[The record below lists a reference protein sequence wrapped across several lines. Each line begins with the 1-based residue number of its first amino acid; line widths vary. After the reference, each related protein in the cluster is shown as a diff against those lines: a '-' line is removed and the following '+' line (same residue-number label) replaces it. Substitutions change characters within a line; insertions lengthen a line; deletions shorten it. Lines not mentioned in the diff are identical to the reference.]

1 MQTDI
6 ARVSSCTDLRGG
18 LTTRPRTAP
27 YPGQGTTLLG
37 GSTRRASE
45 RGTIADESLQ
55 RYMDLRPPRHVSMS
69 IERAKSLGNIEFG
82 INKKS
87 YRSDADPC
95 PLLLA
100 PCSFPCRNL
109 VPSPTIV
116 CPMLSRVP
124 GKTFNAEDGMRP
136 LQVTLVRFLEMFHSQ
151 EKSGKVERS
160 SLILDLDETALYGN
174 GACLHFPRAI
184 PVSSLRQL
192 SFSRLFPRLQS
203 VNLLPF
209 LFSADGNDLP
219 ISMQWMG
226 RPAEEIRQLYRLL
239 VSPYVKGKKSHR
251 HALPSPPLPVLPAC
265 SYTRHVPHR
274 SRLW

>member
-100 PCSFPCRNL
+100 PCSFPYRNL
-109 VPSPTIV
+109 VHSPTIV

-124 GKTFNAEDGMRP
+124 GKKFNAVWDEAPSSDP
-136 LQVTLVRFLEMFHSQ
+136 
-151 EKSGKVERS
+151 RS
-160 SLILDLDETALYGN
+160 
-174 GACLHFPRAI
+174 I
-184 PVSSLRQL
+184 P
-192 SFSRLFPRLQS
+192 
-203 VNLLPF
+203 
-209 LFSADGNDLP
+209 
-219 ISMQWMG
+219 
-226 RPAEEIRQLYRLL
+226 
-239 VSPYVKGKKSHR
+239 
-251 HALPSPPLPVLPAC
+251 
-265 SYTRHVPHR
+265 
-274 SRLW
+274 